1 MSGLD
6 TDVVSQYKEL
16 GYTCSYRPGGS
27 GRVYSDDDTGSP
39 KSDSTVLA
47 SRAFGAAAG
56 QGFAEHSQID
66 LSPGSN
72 NVLRHPEMDYN
83 SLSTHYLSP
92 SSLNSPVTA
101 RLEAFSPI
109 LSPVREN
116 KSVEESWRNDS
127 FYLTPLPQNQEDNF
141 DLCEKP
147 MSRLSSP
154 SREELLA
161 CLPGSPGAI
170 DQKRNLSASIFSQSP
185 LSRSRGS
192 NARNMVLPPISY
204 SCPSPE
210 KRRGFV
216 ETLKGRGSSSL
227 LYLADIS
234 PASELKPPRMAR
246 FRSSE
251 AASTGPVLGW
261 SSPGRN
267 FHNLPSRTPT
277 PTGRVVDDKVVQK
290 RHGRLEAGAR
300 STYFPTKTLMTTA
313 SESSVITVAQNS
325 RTDPST
331 PPNNN
336 KTTITN
342 ICQNLGGMH
351 PPYHDGLEF
360 SPGQRD
366 SRFSITPSLLSI
378 SEGGTESLTEE
389 ATYQGSLFQ
398 REDSATSTIFSAATN
413 STGDISKLASGIVS
427 ISSARRPPGAPRL
440 VEVTNNDFG
449 RSVVVLDEG
458 YGKQGT
464 VGKVGV
470 RSAACSVKSLDTA
483 GGGGMPLVMDRAG
496 KGIDPGTKRAS
507 SHGNTSKIPG
517 AKNHMKR
524 YSSYGNDL
532 KDQEVIRR
540 DTKEYLDSAR
550 QSLGEDM
557 VLGLSSRV
565 EVPGAVVGSTLPKSV
580 PAGVGK
586 KVATTNKVFVG
597 QQKITNPDEHT
608 ATASIERSRRRI
620 SSSRSDALNTVN
632 KIRRNGTGTAGG
644 TGKGYMRPL
653 AKNTLSPP
661 HRSHSSG
668 TLSTISNKSSARLGG
683 QGSGN
688 NGVEQ
693 ALKPQKDNKS
703 LDSLGRRGTL
713 SVVGS
718 RNGSEA
724 SINVAF
730 AIDTPGK
737 LTKNSM
743 PEIVVRA
750 ADYPAGFKGSS
761 DSDVLVDITC
771 IGCSSNPRTSPATER
786 SWFGRRGPGFSTI
799 SRPTLI
805 SGPVND
811 DTQKENYRPHIGSGE
826 QCLQPQEV
834 TPRRKSATLGN
845 LTNWLSGGRKSK
857 GKSSPPPPNGRFS
870 PEEVESLIKRL
881 STQIP
886 PAPGRESGFRVL
898 GGRYYSL
905 NIPSL
910 DKSPSKDEKERNPIA
925 VCMDLINT
933 ASNEPQSARR
943 ENLLQMSRVM
953 VDIVSK
959 SRDAECAAE
968 EAKMAAR
975 RAEAAFLETR
985 KHLAEMTELMKHK
998 KKELVIS
1005 AVQ

>member
-1 MSGLD
+1 M
-6 TDVVSQYKEL
+6 VSQHKEL
-16 GYTCSYRPGGS
+16 GCARSCSRLESG
-27 GRVYSDDDTGSP
+27 GRVYSDGDAGSP

-47 SRAFGAAAG
+47 SREFVAAG
-56 QGFAEHSQID
+56 RRFAERSQID

-72 NVLRHPEMDYN
+72 NVLCHPKMDYN

-92 SSLNSPVTA
+92 SSLDSPVTA
-101 RLEAFSPI
+101 RLEAFSPM

-141 DLCEKP
+141 DSCGKP

-154 SREELLA
+154 SREGLLA

-170 DQKRNLSASIFSQSP
+170 GRKGNLSPSRFAQSP
-185 LSRSRGS
+185 LSRSHGS
-192 NARNMVLPPISY
+192 NARDMVLPPLTY
-204 SCPSPE
+204 PSPSPT

-216 ETLKGRGSSSL
+216 ETLKGRSSSSSI
-227 LYLADIS
+227 YLADIS
-234 PASELKPPRMAR
+234 PTSELKSPRITR
-246 FRSSE
+246 FRSSG
-251 AASTGPVLGW
+251 AASTGSILGW

-300 STYFPTKTLMTTA
+300 STYFSTKTLVTTA
-313 SESSVITVAQNS
+313 SESSVITINQNS

-336 KTTITN
+336 KTAIRN
-342 ICQNLGGMH
+342 ICQNLGEMH
-351 PPYHDGLEF
+351 LPYYDGLDF
-360 SPGQRD
+360 SPVQRD
-366 SRFSITPSLLSI
+366 SRFSISPSLISI
-378 SEGGTESLTEE
+378 SEGNTESLTER
-389 ATYQGSLFQ
+389 ATYQGSVFQ
-398 REDSATSTIFSAATN
+398 RDSVTSTILNAATN
-413 STGDISKLASGIVS
+413 STGDIPKLAAGIVS
-427 ISSARRPPGAPRL
+427 ISSTRRVPGAPKL
-440 VEVTNNDFG
+440 IEVANNDFG
-449 RSVVVLDEG
+449 GSVVVLDHEG
-458 YGKQGT
+458 CGKQGT
-464 VGKVGV
+464 VGNAGA
-470 RSAACSVKSLDTA
+470 RSVTCSVKSLDA
-483 GGGGMPLVMDRAG
+483 IGAG

-507 SHGNTSKIPG
+507 SHGNTSKIPS
-517 AKNHMKR
+517 AKNYTKR

-550 QSLGEDM
+550 QSLGEDTE
-557 VLGLSSRV
+557 LRSNSRV
-565 EVPGAVVGSTLPKSV
+565 EVLEAVIGNTLPKSV
-580 PAGVGK
+580 PAGAGK
-586 KVATTNKVFVG
+586 KVTSTNKLFVG
-597 QQKITNPDEHT
+597 QQKITNTGEHT
-608 ATASIERSRRRI
+608 ATANFGRSYRRI
-620 SSSRSDALNTVN
+620 SSNRSDALNTVN
-632 KIRRNGTGTAGG
+632 KIRPNGTRTAGG

-653 AKNTLSPP
+653 AKNAYSPP

-668 TLSTISNKSSARLGG
+668 TLSTISNKSSTRLGG
-683 QGSGN
+683 QSSGN

-693 ALKPQKDNKS
+693 ASKTRKDNKS
-703 LDSLGRRGTL
+703 LDSLRRRGTH
-713 SVVGS
+713 SVIGS
-718 RNGSEA
+718 KNGSEA
-724 SINVAF
+724 SINTAF
-730 AIDTPGK
+730 AVSTPEK
-737 LTKNSM
+737 LNKKSM

-750 ADYPAGFKGSS
+750 ADSPVGFKGSS
-761 DSDVLVDITC
+761 NSDVLVDITS
-771 IGCSSNPRTSPATER
+771 IGCSSNPRTSPAAKR
-786 SWFGRRGPGFSTI
+786 SWFGRRGTGVSTI
-799 SRPTLI
+799 SRPIPI
-805 SGPVND
+805 SDPVND
-811 DTQKENYRPHIGSGE
+811 DTQKENYRPHVGSSE

-857 GKSSPPPPNGRFS
+857 GKSSPPPNGRFS
-870 PEEVESLIKRL
+870 PEEVENLIKRL

-886 PAPGRESGFRVL
+886 LAPARESGFRAL

-905 NIPSL
+905 NVPSL
-910 DKSPSKDEKERNPIA
+910 DKSPSKDEKDRNPIA

-943 ENLLQMSRVM
+943 ESLLQMSRVM

-975 RAEAAFLETR
+975 RAEVAFLETR
-985 KHLAEMTELMKHK
+985 RYLAEMTELMKHK

-1005 AVQ
+1005 VQ